1 MRVKPQEMHMYG
13 LEIVGATTSDA
24 EVKVPI
30 SGISITFRCPK
41 RAESTPSNLFEV
53 ARMSDRNRLD
63 EPIRVSAFA
72 LESMRKAAASAIA
85 AKRKAESTKMC
96 ARVLPFQLKFNNLF

>member
-1 MRVKPQEMHMYG
+1 MYG
-13 LEIVGATTSDA
+13 LIVVTATASDA

-41 RAESTPSNLFEV
+41 HVDPTPSLLFEV
-53 ARMSDRNRLD
+53 ARMSDRGRLD

-85 AKRKAESTKMC
+85 AKRKAESTEMRG
-96 ARVLPFQLKFNNLF
+96 RVLPFQLKFNNLF

>member
-1 MRVKPQEMHMYG
+1 MHG
-13 LEIVGATTSDA
+13 LQIIGATTSDA

-41 RAESTPSNLFEV
+41 RAEPIPSNLFEV
-53 ARMSDRNRLD
+53 ARMSDRGRLD
-63 EPIRVSAFA
+63 GPIRVSAFA

-85 AKRKAESTKMC
+85 AKRKTESTEM
-96 ARVLPFQLKFNNLF
+96 RGRLLPFQLKFSLF